1 MAKFIEIT
9 VTDSSNAFNAGKKL
23 INVEDVSAGL
33 CSDADTVHLFL
44 STGAKKVALSA
55 TSGKGLD
62 VLNACNAAMTA
73 NPGGIKAKVQ
83 LPDGVQIT
91 AFSIA

>member
-9 VTDSSNAFNAGKKL
+9 VTSATAHVAGKKL
-23 INVEDVSAGL
+23 INVEDVSLGI
-33 CSDADTVHLFL
+33 CSAANVVKLFL
-44 STGAKKVALSA
+44 GTGAKHIALTTTA
-55 TSGKGLD
+55 AKGID

-83 LPDGVQIT
+83 LASGVEIT
-91 AFSIA
+91 GLAVA

>member
-9 VTDSSNAFNAGKKL
+9 VTSGTAHLAGKKL
-23 INVEDVSAGL
+23 INVEDVSFGN
-33 CSDADTVHLFL
+33 CSAANTVKLFL
-44 STGAKKVALSA
+44 GTGAKHIALTTTA
-55 TSGKGLD
+55 AKGID

-83 LPDGVQIT
+83 LPAGVEIT
-91 AFSIA
+91 AVAVA

>member
-9 VTDSSNAFNAGKKL
+9 VTSGTAHVAGKKL
-23 INVEDVSAGL
+23 INVEDVSLGI
-33 CSDADTVHLFL
+33 CSAADTVKLFL
-44 STGAKKVALSA
+44 GTGSKHIALTTTAAK
-55 TSGKGLD
+55 GID

-83 LPDGVQIT
+83 LAAGIEITGV
-91 AFSIA
+91 AVA